1 MTHPEPLVR
10 EGQGVWAGSRILPLQ
25 NPSPVLEEP
34 TAHSGQRDFL
44 HVQNPYQA
52 RQVPEAPLALRVLAG
67 LQAGSAQ
74 TPHSAHS
81 EPEGRAE

>member
-34 TAHSGQRDFL
+34 TVHSGQRDFL

-52 RQVPEAPLALRVLAG
+52 RQVPEAPLALAG
-67 LQAGSAQ
+67 LQAGAAQ